1 MKHGISIILSLKL
14 DLKAPTKDVKESS
27 LVRYYIESISNLTTN
42 MVKPPRNK
50 NYCVRNL
57 KSTQTVAILT
67 GLLLASIL
75 IGSLISESFTAYAQ
89 RGGKPVPKPPI
100 SQNKPGG
107 LTDLAPPIKPK
118 PFLDMPGAHSMP
130 AAHSDLKQKME
141 TFKLKAKP
149 IIPQNIETSHLL
161 TSSQQNFKSLLD
173 YVRPFSGF
181 LLGLM
186 SAGI

>member
-1 MKHGISIILSLKL
+1 MKHFLSIILSLKL

-27 LVRYYIESISNLTTN
+27 LVRYYIKSISNLTTN

-50 NYCVRNL
+50 NYCVLNPRL
-57 KSTQTVAILT
+57 TRTVPILT
-67 GLLLASIL
+67 ALLLASIL

-89 RGGKPVPKPPI
+89 RGKPAPKPPI
-100 SQNKPGG
+100 SPKGPGSLTKP
-107 LTDLAPPIKPK
+107 LAPPIEPK
-118 PFLDMPGAHSMP
+118 PPLDVPGAHSV
-130 AAHSDLKQKME
+130 LQQKMD

-149 IIPQNIETSHLL
+149 IIPPNIETSHLL

-173 YVRPFSGF
+173 YVRPFSSF

-186 SAGI
+186 SIGI